1 MFFINGLLLLLS
13 LVDFKLFK
21 LVGIVGSFKD
31 TLQLLFEFLDFNISL
46 PLSLSL
52 FSFKFIMLL

>member
-31 TLQLLFEFLDFNISL
+31 TLQLLFEFLDFNIS
-46 PLSLSL
+46 
-52 FSFKFIMLL
+52 